1 MKVFLKV
8 LGAIFIAMMVIGVF
22 VYVPHK
28 AYTVFPDEPNPSY
41 SVSPNWVLMSN
52 IGVLR
57 NMGGKVEID
66 YPRMALQTLIFGAA
80 AFFCFSAANKKS

>member
-28 AYTVFPDEPNPSY
+28 AYTVRPDEPNPSY
-41 SVSPNWVLMSN
+41 SVSPGWVLMSN
-52 IGVLR
+52 IS
-57 NMGGKVEID
+57 NMVGKVEID

-80 AFFCFSAANKKS
+80 AFFCFSAATKKS

>member
-8 LGAIFIAMMVIGVF
+8 LGALFIAMMVIGVF

-41 SVSPNWVLMSN
+41 SVSPGWVLMSN
-52 IGVLR
+52 MS

-66 YPRMALQTLIFGAA
+66 YTRMALQTLIFGAA
-80 AFFCFSAANKKS
+80 AYFCFSAANKKS